1 MSSKLNVLLDD
12 KLTHWK
18 KQADA
23 MYRVESIGGIW
34 CLMNRPEGNSDDEE
48 VVVSFQGILCKVDMP
63 PFNEKNM

>member
-1 MSSKLNVLLDD
+1 LNALLDD
-12 KLTHWK
+12 KLTHPK

-23 MYRVESIGGIW
+23 FYRAESIGGVW
-34 CLMNRPEGNSDDEE
+34 RLVVNGSEGNLVDEE